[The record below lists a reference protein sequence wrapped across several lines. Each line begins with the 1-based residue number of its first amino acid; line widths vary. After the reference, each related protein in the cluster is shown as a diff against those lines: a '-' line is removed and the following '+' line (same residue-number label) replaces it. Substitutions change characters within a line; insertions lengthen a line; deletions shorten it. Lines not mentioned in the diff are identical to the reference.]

1 MHITAINLVRK
12 GNFACV
18 EICTEAGWTE
28 VISEF
33 IDAPFS
39 HTVHE
44 AGMKARI
51 DDTAG
56 VPYTLPIPLDVTYSP
71 AEDNFYDKAQYG
83 MSTEFYLVWRERR
96 EEFPKTPPRIHNP

>member
-28 VISEF
+28 VISES

-44 AGMKARI
+44 SGMKARI
-51 DDTAG
+51 DGTLG
-56 VPYTLPIPLDVTYSP
+56 VPHTLPIPDGVTYN
-71 AEDNFYDKAQYG
+71 AEADNFYDMHNKG
-83 MSTEFYLVWRERR
+83 MGLQFYRVWRERR
-96 EEFPKTPPRIHNP
+96 EEFPKTPPKK